1 MKGLS
6 LGPKNLSHFDITT
19 QFQHLFFLG
28 DLNYRLEGIEP
39 TVRNII
45 RFFQKQVHLKCSC
58 EISLVFFFRCTS
70 RNICDLFIYF
80 LEFNSRFKHLLAI
93 IYSQQIINKVS
104 QLEKSR
110 QFVSYYLFSAN
121 NQQSIS
127 VGEITTIKEIL
138 TVYSFMTNCSD
149 PREITMCFVISVSI
163 KPRKVHFKIE
173 VSGSFGK
180 ATLFINMCIQF

>member
-1 MKGLS
+1 MFPTLFCFRRNQNVKDIMKGLS

-70 RNICDLFIYF
+70 RNICDLFIFF

-104 QLEKSR
+104 QLEKSPDNQR
-110 QFVSYYLFSAN
+110 DFNSLLFHDQLLRSQRDN
-121 NQQSIS
+121 D
-127 VGEITTIKEIL
+127 V
-138 TVYSFMTNCSD
+138 FCHF
-149 PREITMCFVISVSI
+149 REY
-163 KPRKVHFKIE
+163 
-173 VSGSFGK
+173 
-180 ATLFINMCIQF
+180 